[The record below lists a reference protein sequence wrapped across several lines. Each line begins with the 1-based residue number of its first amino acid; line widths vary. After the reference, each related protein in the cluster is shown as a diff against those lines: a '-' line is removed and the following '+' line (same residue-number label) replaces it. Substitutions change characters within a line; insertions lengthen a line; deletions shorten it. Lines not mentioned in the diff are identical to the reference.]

1 MADVFGTE
9 VHGLGTRRPVYGRY
23 VMEYIP
29 IEDLDGRPN
38 IIVDGYPTNG
48 TVLTLSHWPDSGTP
62 GPLSDDLST
71 QIVFHYLD
79 GSERVVADLVSN
91 NHFDQDGL
99 CGIFVLVHPEQAASH
114 RDLLIDVA
122 SAGDFATF
130 HDRDAARIAIA
141 LAAFETNESSPIA
154 RELAGKP
161 YAQQTSILYRH
172 LLGEL
177 PEMLQNPERYRA
189 FWETEDVRIDESE
202 KAIASRTVTV
212 TERRDIDLATVVVPE
227 DYPDADDNEWSG
239 GLHPMALHNETHR
252 HRILIQRGNRYRLRY
267 RYETWVKFTSR
278 PVTPRVDLG
287 PLAER
292 LSEEEKEGRWRF
304 DGVDQI
310 TPSLHLEGS
319 EESAIAP
326 QRFRAMVEE
335 FLTAT

>member
-1 MADVFGTE
+1 
-9 VHGLGTRRPVYGRY
+9 
-23 VMEYIP
+23 MEYIP
-29 IEDLDGRPN
+29 LDDLDGRPN

-62 GPLSDDLST
+62 GPFSDDLST

-99 CGIFVLVHPEQAASH
+99 CGIFALLYPEQAEAR

-130 HDRDAARIAIA
+130 RDRNAAHIAIA
-141 LAAFETNESSPIA
+141 LAAYETNENSPIA
-154 RELAGKP
+154 RELAGKQ
-161 YAQQTSILYRH
+161 YGKQTATLYRD
-172 LLGEL
+172 LLVEL
-177 PEMLQNPERYRA
+177 PEMLAHPDRYRS
-189 FWETEDVRIDESE
+189 FWEADDARIDESE
-202 KAIASRTVTV
+202 KAIAAGTVTV
-212 TERRDIDLATVVVPE
+212 TERHDIDLATVLVPE
-227 DYPDADDNEWSG
+227 DFPDAADNEWSG
-239 GLHPMALHNETHR
+239 GIHPMALHNETQR

-278 PVTPRVDLG
+278 PVAPRVDLG

-292 LSEEEKEGRWRF
+292 LSEEEKEGRWKF

-310 TPSLHLEGS
+310 TPSLHLEGN

-326 QRFRAMVEE
+326 QRFRTIVEE
-335 FLTAT
+335 FLTPS

>member
-1 MADVFGTE
+1 M
-9 VHGLGTRRPVYGRY
+9 
-23 VMEYIP
+23 P
-29 IEDLDGRPN
+29 IDDLDGRPN

-62 GPLSDDLST
+62 GPFSDDLST
-71 QIVFHYLD
+71 QIVFNYLD
-79 GSERVVADLVSN
+79 GSERVDASLVSN

-99 CGIFVLVHPEQAASH
+99 CGIFTLLHPLEADQH

-130 HDRDAARIAIA
+130 HDRNAARIAIA
-141 LAAFETNESSPIA
+141 IAAYETNEASPIA

-161 YAQQTSILYRH
+161 YGAQTSALYRH

-177 PEMLQNPERYRA
+177 PAMLQKPDQYRS
-189 FWETEDVRIDESE
+189 FWEAEDARIDESE
-202 KAIASRTVTV
+202 KAIASATVTV
-212 TERRDIDLATVVVPE
+212 TERHDIDLATVIVPG
-227 DYPDADDNEWSG
+227 DFPDANDNEWSG
-239 GLHPMALHNETHR
+239 GVHPMALHNETQR
-252 HRILIQRGNRYRLRY
+252 HRILIQRGNRYVLRY

-278 PVTPRVDLG
+278 PVTPRVDLA

-292 LSEEEKEGRWRF
+292 LSEEEKAGRWKF

-326 QRFRAMVEE
+326 QRFRTLVEE
-335 FLTAT
+335 FLSPS